1 MILLVLLIIQNG
13 ILGNYLTIYYVSD
26 RITNEIG
33 KILPKYHLLNR
44 NIGDNLM
51 NVGMRKIQKSKTGW
65 YINLPKKLIEELEI
79 TGDEFAKISKEEGSN
94 RIIIDFVKF
103 D

>member
-1 MILLVLLIIQNG
+1 
-13 ILGNYLTIYYVSD
+13 
-26 RITNEIG
+26 
-33 KILPKYHLLNR
+33 
-44 NIGDNLM
+44 M